1 MTTES
6 QNTMFLLL
14 NQHGPFATLKESP
27 LNFSPFS
34 RPSREMV
41 CKLNNR
47 EMITQYRILRNQ
59 VLDFLDVPSFFDIKA
74 LLKDHDR
81 RKEIERRSYK
91 LLGNMFGIKGNER
104 EIVSTLNNYSRTADG
119 VIRYLR
125 NKVLA
130 PYSSH
135 IEMTN
140 EIDATSSPAELLLIL
155 FDDRYHQKARFEAKR
170 KLVLMNLA
178 GSIDQRERE
187 TNIESKFYLFLDFLN
202 EYVWSQTAKIGE
214 LEIVYILS
222 NHEPEQFTCR
232 DYRILSRKDAEKVHP
247 AKGQKLTLLKRRR
260 FGTNGHEIPIYV
272 SIRKKAPEAKVLKL
286 LRKGEENPAV
296 AVDDELGLMGVLETV
311 RDVNTFQKHLTQS
324 AIKASSF
331 MSLED
336 VSDSLTSSSCHR
348 KEKNIGSSS
357 KTAML
362 KFFARLGGMRVE
374 FIVHTYESYLNYIY
388 QRDVSHDEYEV
399 KRIFDSGVAELLF
412 PREIY
417 HLDMK
422 VIRDRQIERFRRQ
435 IEEF

>member
-1 MTTES
+1 MMTES

-14 NQHGPFATLKESP
+14 NQHGPFASLEKSP
-27 LNFSPFS
+27 LNFSTFS
-34 RPSREMV
+34 KTSREMV
-41 CKLNNR
+41 QKLSSR

-59 VLDFLDVPSFFDIKA
+59 VLDFLDVPSFSAIQE
-74 LLKDHDR
+74 LLKDTGR
-81 RKEIERRSYK
+81 RTEMEQRSSM

-140 EIDATSSPAELLLIL
+140 EIDATSSPAELLLIV

-187 TNIESKFYLFLDFLN
+187 TKIESKFYLFLDFLN
-202 EYVWSQTAKIGE
+202 EYVWSKTAKIGE
-214 LEIVYILS
+214 LEIVYLLS
-222 NHEPEQFTCR
+222 NHEPEQFACR
-232 DYRILSRKDAEKVHP
+232 SYRIISRQEAERVHP
-247 AKGQKLTLLKRRR
+247 KKGQKLTLIKRRR
-260 FGTNGHEIPIYV
+260 FGTNGNEIPIYV

-286 LRKGEENPAV
+286 LRKGEENPAI

-311 RDVNTFQKHLTQS
+311 QDVNTFQKHLTRS
-324 AIKASSF
+324 AIKARSF
-331 MSLED
+331 MALED
-336 VSDSLTSSSCHR
+336 VSDSLAGSGHR

-388 QRDVSHDEYEV
+388 QREVSHDEYEV

-412 PREIY
+412 PQDIY

-422 VIRDRQIERFRRQ
+422 KIRDDQIDRFRRQ
-435 IEEF
+435 IEEG

>member
-14 NQHGPFATLKESP
+14 NQHGPFATLEESP
-27 LNFSPFS
+27 LHFS
-34 RPSREMV
+34 RFSQTSREMTN
-41 CKLNNR
+41 KLGNR
-47 EMITQYRILRNQ
+47 EMVTQYRILRNQ
-59 VLDFLDVPSFFDIKA
+59 VLDFLEVSSFSDIKN
-74 LLKDHDR
+74 LLKDHNNR
-81 RKEIERRSYK
+81 EKMEKRSYK

-104 EIVSTLNNYSRTADG
+104 EIVTTLNNYSRTADG

-140 EIDATSSPAELLLIL
+140 EIDATSSPAELLLII

-187 TNIESKFYLFLDFLN
+187 TKIESKFYLFLDFLN
-202 EYVWSQTAKIGE
+202 EYVWSKTAKIGE
-214 LEIVYILS
+214 LEIVYLLS
-222 NHEPEQFTCR
+222 NHEPEQFTCL
-232 DYRILSRKDAEKVHP
+232 DYKIISRSDAEKTHP

-311 RDVNTFQKHLTQS
+311 QDVNTFQQHLTRS

-331 MSLED
+331 MALED
-336 VSDSLTSSSCHR
+336 ISDSLASSGHR
-348 KEKNIGSSS
+348 KGKNIGSSS

-412 PREIY
+412 PQEIY

-422 VIRDRQIERFRRQ
+422 KIRNKQIDRFRWQ
-435 IEEF
+435 IEEG